1 MGSVLNE
8 SFDEFLDSLKQAGV
22 EITNEAEVRERL
34 AEAARWRRAFM
45 TLVAN
50 GQPLGIRFVDHGAA
64 ADTDTLHT
72 VFERH
77 AFPASSEA
85 LFASKLSADC

>member
-1 MGSVLNE
+1 MASVLNE

-64 ADTDTLHT
+64 DVDSLHN

-77 AFPASSEA
+77 AFPPSSEA
-85 LFASKLSADC
+85 LFASRLSADC